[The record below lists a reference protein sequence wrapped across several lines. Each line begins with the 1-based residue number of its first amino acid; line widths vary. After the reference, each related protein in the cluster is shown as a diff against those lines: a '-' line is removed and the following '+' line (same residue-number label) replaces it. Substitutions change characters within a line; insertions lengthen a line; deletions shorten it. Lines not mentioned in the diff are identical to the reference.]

1 MELTCIMCPVGCTL
15 KVTKQKNGEILVTGN
30 SCPRGHEYGIKE
42 VISPER
48 IVTTVKK
55 YKSGTI
61 SLKTEKPIPKGLV
74 DSCLIEISKAST
86 SQELKAG
93 DVFIKD
99 ILNTGVNIIVTS
111 LNVN

>member
-15 KVTKQKNGEILVTGN
+15 KVTKQKNGEITVTGN

-42 VISPER
+42 VTSPER

-55 YKSGTI
+55 YKAGTI
-61 SLKTEKPIPKGLV
+61 SLKTEKPIPKSLV
-74 DSCLIEISKAST
+74 DSCLIEISKTNAD
-86 SQELKAG
+86 QELKVG
-93 DVFIKD
+93 DVFLKN

-111 LNVN
+111 LNIN